1 MPAHSNKNQ
10 TNRVERLIK
19 HDISRRFVQSILSE
33 ENPAHDLHDLN
44 RKERT
49 DPL

>member
-33 ENPAHDLHDLN
+33 ENPAHDLN